1 MTVTEMA
8 PSRPGGGRRLSDWL
22 DERLGIRKIWTTVF
36 ARTVPKTNWFYT
48 LGSASTILAM
58 LQGVTGMLLTVYY
71 VPAPDHAYD
80 SIQYIMNEVT
90 FGWLIRGLHHWGAT
104 LMVILVFLHMLRTYL
119 VGAYKY
125 PREVTWLTGG
135 ILFLVVLVLG
145 FSGYL
150 LPWNQRAYWAS
161 SVGTSVFGAVPLVG
175 PLLLRILRGG
185 QEVGAV
191 TLARFYGLHIWWMPL
206 TLLAVMGFHLYLVI
220 KIGITAPPE
229 RHE

>member
-1 MTVTEMA
+1 V
-8 PSRPGGGRRLSDWL
+8 
-22 DERLGIRKIWTTVF
+22 
-36 ARTVPKTNWFYT
+36 
-48 LGSASTILAM
+48 
-58 LQGVTGMLLTVYY
+58 
-71 VPAPDHAYD
+71 
-80 SIQYIMNEVT
+80 
-90 FGWLIRGLHHWGAT
+90 
-104 LMVILVFLHMLRTYL
+104 VFLHMLRTYL

-125 PREVTWLTGG
+125 PRELTWLTGG
-135 ILFLVVLVLG
+135 VLLLVVLVLG

-161 SVGTSVFGAVPLVG
+161 SVGTSVFGVVPLVG

-206 TLLAVMGFHLYLVI
+206 ILLGVMGSHIYLVI